1 MKTTTVPA
9 SLLVATMLGAACAPG
24 AGPLEPVSDAPET
37 PFKLATFEQG
47 GRERVGL
54 VLGNRVFDLES
65 ASVAVASR
73 AGLPPMTIPT
83 EMRALIEAYDAV
95 RPRLY
100 QVANYFGPR
109 TSESFPFAFA
119 LEEVALK
126 APIKY
131 PWNLLSAAANY
142 RSHATEMF
150 TPQGGGPAPAAGAG
164 PPRGPN
170 PNAVDPEAEDPVMFA
185 KSPRSTIIDPGEPY
199 FIKAGR
205 NIDWEIELAVVMGR
219 TAYQVPAER
228 AHDYVFGYSIVYDV
242 SDRGGTGE
250 KPLTSMFTGP
260 NWFRGKSRDRAAPF
274 GPYIVPKEF
283 LPNYANLRMVTKVNG
298 VVKQD
303 GNSRDMIWNEGHLI
317 RFLTMIMT
325 LHPGDVIATGTPDG
339 VGTAR
344 RPPEYLKPGDVVE
357 MEIEGIG
364 TLTTPM
370 RAAP

>member
-1 MKTTTVPA
+1 MYPATTAA
-9 SLLVATMLGAACAPG
+9 SLLIGFTVLGVACAPG
-24 AGPLEPVSDAPET
+24 AGSERVSDAAET
-37 PFKLATFEQG
+37 PYKLATFDQG

-54 VLGNRVFDLES
+54 VLGSRIFDLES
-65 ASVAVASR
+65 ANVAVAAR
-73 AGLPPMTIPT
+73 AGLPPVTIPT
-83 EMRALIEAYDAV
+83 EMRALIEAYDGV
-95 RPRLY
+95 KMRLY
-100 QVANYFGPR
+100 QVANYFGER
-109 TSESFPFAFA
+109 TTESFPFAYP
-119 LEEVALK
+119 LDQVSIK

-131 PWNLLSAAANY
+131 PWNLMSAAANY

-150 TPQGGGPAPAAGAG
+150 TPQAGGAAPAGAAG
-164 PPRGPN
+164 PRAPN
-170 PNAVDPEAEDPVMFA
+170 PNAVDPEAEEPVMFA

-199 FIKAGR
+199 YIKAGR

-219 TAYQVPAER
+219 TAYRVPADR

-260 NWFRGKSRDRAAPF
+260 NWFRGKSRDRGAPF

-283 LPNYANLRMVTKVNG
+283 LPNHANLRMVTKVND

-303 GNSRDMIWNEGHLI
+303 GNSRDMIWNEGRLI

-325 LHPGDVIATGTPDG
+325 LYPGDVIATGTPDG

-344 RPPEYLKPGDVVE
+344 QPPEYLKPGDIVE